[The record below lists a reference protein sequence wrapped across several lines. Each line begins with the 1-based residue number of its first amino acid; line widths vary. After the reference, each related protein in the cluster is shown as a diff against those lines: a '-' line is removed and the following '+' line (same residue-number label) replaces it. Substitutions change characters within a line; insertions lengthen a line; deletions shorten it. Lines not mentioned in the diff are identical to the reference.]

1 MTKKIIEYGFMA
13 DDQGIT
19 YIINHKPPVLN
30 NKYKF
35 YKVIE
40 NTETEKI
47 EPKKLEPKKIE
58 NKFIKKPEV
67 SEVPE
72 KTLTKSNL
80 QTVKKITEKN
90 EISKNNDIKITSSND
105 NLQNIETINKER
117 LFYGIPF
124 VIILFLLIIYFI
136 IPSSKTQYFG
146 KKYI

>member
-47 EPKKLEPKKIE
+47 EPKKVEPKKIE
-58 NKFIKKPEV
+58 NKFIKKP
-67 SEVPE
+67 EVPE

-90 EISKNNDIKITSSND
+90 EMSKNNDIKITSSND
-105 NLQNIETINKER
+105 NLQNIETINKEK
-117 LFYGIPF
+117 LFYAIPII
-124 VIILFLLIIYFI
+124 IILLLIIYFI
-136 IPSSKTQYFG
+136 IPSAKTQYFG